1 MTNELSQKKI
11 EYVCEMCDYKTCSKK
26 DYAKHEATAKH
37 IRMVRDEEKL
47 QKIPNLVCGCGKNY
61 KHASSLWNHRQK
73 CSGVPSFIQAPIL
86 EKDAVYE
93 ALLKILRD
101 NPEVFNRPVEQ
112 QVNNTVNNNTVNA
125 NNNLTINM
133 FLEKY
138 CKDAVSIHDF
148 IDSIDPTRDDI
159 FYLTKHGN
167 KEGVT
172 RILNTAFDKMAVTE
186 RPIHCTDI
194 KRQTTYVK
202 EPEGWNKEVDR
213 KSIKKLYNNVQH
225 KCLRKAVEILDTN
238 PNYKVNGTPE
248 YEERIKMIAEVTS
261 DSHQE
266 SILRNLVESVHI
278 NKDSRQITM

>member
-1 MTNELSQKKI
+1 MPSIESIKMLLTSENVREILKEIVTAHCMELNKDSIDIQKQILEELSNRP
-11 EYVCEMCDYKTCSKK
+11 VV
-26 DYAKHEATAKH
+26 A
-37 IRMVRDEEKL
+37 
-47 QKIPNLVCGCGKNY
+47 QKINNTM
-61 KHASSLWNHRQK
+61 
-73 CSGVPSFIQAPIL
+73 
-86 EKDAVYE
+86 
-93 ALLKILRD
+93 
-101 NPEVFNRPVEQ
+101 VEQ

-138 CKDAVSIHDF
+138 CKDAVLIQDF

-248 YEERIKMIAEVTS
+248 YEERIKMMAEVTS

-278 NKDSRQITM
+278 NKDSRQIAV